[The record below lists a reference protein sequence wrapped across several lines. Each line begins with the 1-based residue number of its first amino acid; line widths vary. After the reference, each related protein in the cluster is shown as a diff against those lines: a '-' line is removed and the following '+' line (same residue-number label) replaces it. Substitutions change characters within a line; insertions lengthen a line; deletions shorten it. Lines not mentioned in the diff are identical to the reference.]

1 VGPYVLQLLNKY
13 VWIEDFEVLLS
24 KWWLI
29 KRM

>member
-1 VGPYVLQLLNKY
+1 VLQLLNKY